1 MKKILLLPLLL
12 LVSIVTW
19 AAHFTVVSPYDTQG
33 GELTATVAV
42 AEFVTNESNASYE
55 VAAFVGDE
63 CRAVAVPE
71 NVQGKWRVT
80 LRVPSADTEADNG
93 KAITFKA
100 YNTVTTCE
108 YDLTSSTAVTF
119 TGDNTVNITLT
130 LTAVT
135 GLTLS
140 DISMNVDESIDL
152 TSKLTVEP
160 TGASLPLNMTPT
172 WRLSPSD
179 VPSLLP
185 TAPILSR

>member
-71 NVQGKWRVT
+71 SVQGK
-80 LRVPSADTEADNG
+80 
-93 KAITFKA
+93 
-100 YNTVTTCE
+100 
-108 YDLTSSTAVTF
+108 
-119 TGDNTVNITLT
+119 
-130 LTAVT
+130 
-135 GLTLS
+135 
-140 DISMNVDESIDL
+140 
-152 TSKLTVEP
+152 
-160 TGASLPLNMTPT
+160 
-172 WRLSPSD
+172 
-179 VPSLLP
+179 
-185 TAPILSR
+185 